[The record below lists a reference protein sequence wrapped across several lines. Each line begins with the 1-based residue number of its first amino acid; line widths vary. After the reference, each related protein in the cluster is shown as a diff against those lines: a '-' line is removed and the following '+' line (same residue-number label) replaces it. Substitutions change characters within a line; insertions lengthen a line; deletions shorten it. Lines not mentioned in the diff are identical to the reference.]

1 MTVSFLEWDSNFFN
15 RAVAKI
21 DIDENEVVNISQII
35 EDCKKAHYKMLYIF
49 VNSRNVVMKA
59 KAAALLGTAINEK
72 IILEK
77 TTFLNDNG
85 KFSSNNIYT
94 VVTADAKTAG
104 NFFYSKILDLTIKAG
119 SFSRF
124 KLDEKLETHKFEE
137 MYQIWVDALVNDKN
151 YRIII
156 AKTND
161 ENIIGFLSYKI
172 IEKGYKIDFISIE
185 EGYKKKGVGKAL
197 LKKMYENINEK
208 ELKCIITETHA
219 ANTGAYNFFISHGF
233 RVKDA
238 FEIYHV
244 HL

>member
-49 VNSRNVVMKA
+49 VNSRNAGMKA

-72 IILEK
+72 IIFEK
-77 TTFLNDNG
+77 TTFLNDNA
-85 KFSSNNIYT
+85 KISPNTIYT
-94 VVTADAKTAG
+94 VVTADAKTYG
-104 NFFYSKILDLTIKAG
+104 KTFYSKILDLTIKAG

-124 KLDEKLETHKFEE
+124 KLDEKLDTHKFEE
-137 MYQIWVDALVNDKN
+137 MYQIWVDALINDKN
-151 YRIII
+151 YRLII

-172 IEKGYKIDFISIE
+172 IEKEYKIDFMSIE

-197 LKKMYENINEK
+197 LQKTYVNINEK
-208 ELKCIITETHA
+208 DFKSIITEIHA
-219 ANTGAYNFFISHGF
+219 ANIGAYNFFISHGF
-233 RVKDA
+233 KVKEA